1 MRTATTPRESD
12 ERDITREERLWSVS
26 EASMCVR
33 DVTLEE
39 DTMGLDE
46 QLADLLNSLGVTLEQ
61 PTDAADEQSRRR
73 NGRAARGLAGR
84 RERMGMTEQ
93 GEQTANSPEE
103 TVSAY
108 QHPGDW
114 EDDDDIVAPAELSL
128 FQTSREHY
136 GVFYRLDLVSGTPHL
151 RVFAPDEEGA
161 LKMRCYLVR
170 PAIGAPLR
178 DWFGST
184 RAHNG
189 SDAYGASRETI
200 EQHLLFAAGE
210 ALKRLFWSGEPD
222 RMRFPWEIEVERVA

>member
-1 MRTATTPRESD
+1 M
-12 ERDITREERLWSVS
+12 
-26 EASMCVR
+26 
-33 DVTLEE
+33 TLEE

-61 PTDAADEQSRRR
+61 PTNPTDESSRRR
-73 NGRAARGLAGR
+73 DGRAAQGLAGR
-84 RERMGMTEQ
+84 SEHGQGRERTSKAEQ
-93 GEQTANSPEE
+93 GEQTASSPEE

-114 EDDDDIVAPAELSL
+114 EDDDDMMAPAELSL

-136 GVFYRLDLVSGTPHL
+136 GVFYRLDLVSGAPHL

-178 DWFGST
+178 DWFGAT
-184 RAHNG
+184 RAHSG
-189 SDAYGASRETI
+189 SEAFGASRETI

-210 ALKRLFWSGEPD
+210 ALKRLFWSGEPE

>member
-1 MRTATTPRESD
+1 
-12 ERDITREERLWSVS
+12 
-26 EASMCVR
+26 
-33 DVTLEE
+33 
-39 DTMGLDE
+39 MGLDE
-46 QLADLLNSLGVTLEQ
+46 QLADLLKSLGVTLED
-61 PTDAADEQSRRR
+61 TTTARDTHDEQARRENDGAGQGRRATHGMARSRERSR
-73 NGRAARGLAGR
+73 GQGQGQGRAEMHEMTGR
-84 RERMGMTEQ
+84 DQQSEQ
-93 GEQTANSPEE
+93 AEQAANPLEE
-103 TVSAY
+103 TMSAY

-114 EDDDDIVAPAELSL
+114 EDEDDDMMAQAELSL

-136 GVFYRLDLVSGTPHL
+136 GVFYRLDLVGGAPHL

-170 PAIGAPLR
+170 ASIGAPLR

-189 SDAYGASRETI
+189 SDAFGASRETI

-210 ALKRLFWSGEPD
+210 ALKRLFWSGEPE

>member
-1 MRTATTPRESD
+1 MS
-12 ERDITREERLWSVS
+12 
-26 EASMCVR
+26 
-33 DVTLEE
+33 
-39 DTMGLDE
+39 LDD
-46 QLADLLNSLGVTLEQ
+46 QLAELLNSLGVRLEE
-61 PTDAADEQSRRR
+61 TSDAPHARDENA
-73 NGRAARGLAGR
+73 NGRTSRGMARSRQRRSAPGQAEQAGKTGQAEHPGAGERAANPL
-84 RERMGMTEQ
+84 
-93 GEQTANSPEE
+93 EE

-108 QHPGDW
+108 QHPDEW
-114 EDDDDIVAPAELSL
+114 DDDDELMAPAELSL

-170 PAIGAPLR
+170 PALGAPVR

-184 RAHNG
+184 RAHHG
-189 SDAYGASRETI
+189 SDAFGASRETI

-210 ALKRLFWSGEPD
+210 ALKRLFWSGEPE